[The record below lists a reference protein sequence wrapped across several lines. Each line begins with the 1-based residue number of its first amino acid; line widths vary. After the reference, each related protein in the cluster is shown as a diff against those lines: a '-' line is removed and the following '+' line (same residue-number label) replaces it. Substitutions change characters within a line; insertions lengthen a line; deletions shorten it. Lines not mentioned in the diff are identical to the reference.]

1 MPVGVPKVPFRI
13 PGDEDATWVDL
24 YLINRLHR
32 ERLLFLGDSIED
44 ELANQVMGLMLF
56 LNIEDKDLEQW
67 LFINSP
73 GGWIVPGVGIYDMMQ
88 LVIPDVNTVCM
99 GVAASMASFVLV
111 GGEITKRLAFLRA
124 CMLYHQGNDA
134 PTCWYLFSARN
145 TRIYARIEGYF
156 RVSRQNRKNIFR
168 TNTTTP
174 LGYSRRPG
182 KRYFYGRKRSQRVW
196 NYRSY
201 SRISPKYR
209 LKYRGVK

>member
-13 PGDEDATWVDL
+13 PGDEDATWVD
-24 YLINRLHR
+24 LINRLHR

-124 CMLYHQGNDA
+124 RVMMHQPAGTFFQQEIPGYTLESRAISEFRDRIVKIYSVRTQQPHWVIAADLERDTFMDA
-134 PTCWYLFSARN
+134 SEAKEYGIIDLIAESVLN
-145 TRIYARIEGYF
+145 TG
-156 RVSRQNRKNIFR
+156 
-168 TNTTTP
+168 
-174 LGYSRRPG
+174 
-182 KRYFYGRKRSQRVW
+182 
-196 NYRSY
+196 
-201 SRISPKYR
+201 
-209 LKYRGVK
+209 